1 MLRELAGSVVHR
13 AGPPPAGGSGHIRK
27 TGRHVSSAEVN
38 GETTMKSVIT
48 MSQALAV
55 IVFVTC
61 SSESSGHSNPTSSR
75 TPSADTSK
83 TLIAAEQALNNGLL
97 RGDWKIIE
105 ETYADDIVFTEADG
119 SVHHKSD
126 SVREMQS
133 GDLKFTSIEMLDVH
147 VQDLGNVA
155 VVTGKLIEKGHYKT
169 DDLSGTYRFTD
180 VWVKRNSRWQLIAG
194 HESRIP

>member
-1 MLRELAGSVVHR
+1 
-13 AGPPPAGGSGHIRK
+13 
-27 TGRHVSSAEVN
+27 
-38 GETTMKSVIT
+38 MKSVIT

-83 TLIAAEQALNNGLL
+83 TLIAAEQALSNGLL

-133 GDLKFTSIEMLDVH
+133 GDVKFTSIEMSDVH

-180 VWVKRNSRWQLIAG
+180 VWVKRNSRWQLVAG
-194 HESRIP
+194 HESRIPSSGAARITWGRPRSASSPPSS